1 MNKCFSNF
9 QVNDLRNRAASRLSR
24 GESIS
29 HQQKGK
35 VEEVIKDFKE
45 ANLAVPASEADFILR
60 EWLALYCNG
69 TAEAKK
75 HGLPLPAPK
84 KKNVQPPKKNSSMS
98 DKVSDSSLDF
108 GSTSINAPIT
118 IETMGLPLSTTEL
131 NVPVTTKTADLSSF
145 TSEVNNTLVAIEVA
159 ETSGKKVK
167 NCYEIF
173 SKDPKTYRENVTFRA
188 LKADA
193 IPDVTKF
200 SPDRNTVVVFEDL
213 CAEPRKIQDRIVP
226 YFISDRHQGVSS
238 IYVSQKYTQTP
249 KIIRENIS
257 HLALFRGSGSREDI
271 CRIVHK
277 KIACSKHQSRKIYYA
292 LLNQVWTDLLY

>member
-9 QVNDLRNRAASRLSR
+9 QVVNSVHITSFQSVDSNDLRNRAASRLSR

-35 VEEVIKDFKE
+35 VEEFKE

-108 GSTSINAPIT
+108 GSTSNIT
-118 IETMGLPLSTTEL
+118 SPSTL
-131 NVPVTTKTADLSSF
+131 TT
-145 TSEVNNTLVAIEVA
+145 NND
-159 ETSGKKVK
+159 S
-167 NCYEIF
+167 
-173 SKDPKTYRENVTFRA
+173 
-188 LKADA
+188 
-193 IPDVTKF
+193 
-200 SPDRNTVVVFEDL
+200 
-213 CAEPRKIQDRIVP
+213 
-226 YFISDRHQGVSS
+226 
-238 IYVSQKYTQTP
+238 
-249 KIIRENIS
+249 
-257 HLALFRGSGSREDI
+257 
-271 CRIVHK
+271 
-277 KIACSKHQSRKIYYA
+277 
-292 LLNQVWTDLLY
+292 

>member
-1 MNKCFSNF
+1 
-9 QVNDLRNRAASRLSR
+9 
-24 GESIS
+24 
-29 HQQKGK
+29 
-35 VEEVIKDFKE
+35 
-45 ANLAVPASEADFILR
+45 
-60 EWLALYCNG
+60 
-69 TAEAKK
+69 
-75 HGLPLPAPK
+75 
-84 KKNVQPPKKNSSMS
+84 
-98 DKVSDSSLDF
+98 
-108 GSTSINAPIT
+108 
-118 IETMGLPLSTTEL
+118 MGLPLSTTEL

-159 ETSGKKVK
+159 ETSGKKGERYVKNDDLVLIGKHIHVSKWVLVK

-271 CRIVHK
+271 CRIVRQYTDDPK
-277 KIACSKHQSRKIYYA
+277 KASKIMINICEIGILWSSI
-292 LLNQVWTDLLY
+292 LLKQLMILSQLD